1 MSWLARSIADSLRLD
16 DGEEDATAAVEDVN
30 KPVPDSVLRPTE
42 NDAVLREDQ
51 PRHSTFSIED
61 RPPDSDGGAS
71 DNHDDRR
78 GLKEDLSEFR
88 ESLTRQFWGVATF
101 LAPPPPPPPLPPPP
115 FVNRSSV
122 RSESDPAGTV
132 NADDEEEQKEELSE
146 YDERGS
152 GGLGESAEFSP
163 SKDDDAFHF
172 EDAVGITEEVLAFA
186 RNIAHH
192 PETWLD
198 FPIEEEEFD
207 DFDVSEAQYKHLL
220 AIEHLAPRLAALRF
234 ELCPVHMGV
243 GYFWM
248 VYFVLL
254 HSRLNKHDGNLL
266 SSPQLAQA
274 RAMWIHE
281 LQKQTKG
288 DSYWSGISSFQS
300 KGGTDSPRENIVC
313 TYDDVQY
320 GNETDWRSVSES
332 STHQMTTEHEIEKH
346 VLDEIQFVDK
356 SVIKEDPP
364 AILRDKEIVVG
375 SSVEIPVPVVAV
387 VVNDDDDDDDDW
399 LKDDSDLIGYTG
411 TSLNLNEDDI
421 SFSDLEDDL
430 DSTVP
435 YKYKTTTAE
444 RNRTTKTP

>member
-30 KPVPDSVLRPTE
+30 EPVADSVPRPTS

-51 PRHSTFSIED
+51 PRNSAFSIED
-61 RPPDSDGGAS
+61 RPPDSDG
-71 DNHDDRR
+71 R
-78 GLKEDLSEFR
+78 GVKEDLSEFR
-88 ESLTRQFWGVATF
+88 ESLTRQFWGVASF

-115 FVNRSSV
+115 FVNRSSIQ
-122 RSESDPAGTV
+122 SKSDPAGTV
-132 NADDEEEQKEELSE
+132 NADDEEEPEEELLE
-146 YDERGS
+146 YDERES
-152 GGLGESAEFSP
+152 DELGESAEFSP
-163 SKDDDAFHF
+163 SKDDDAYTF
-172 EDAVGITEEVLAFA
+172 EDAVGLTEEVLAFA
-186 RNIAHH
+186 KNIAHH

-207 DFDVSEAQYKHLL
+207 DFDISEAQYKHVL
-220 AIEHLAPRLAALRF
+220 AIENLAPRLAALRF

-266 SSPQLAQA
+266 SSPQLVQA
-274 RAMWIHE
+274 RAMWMHE
-281 LQKQTKG
+281 LQKQTKV

-300 KGGTDSPRENIVC
+300 KGSTDSPRENIVC

-332 STHQMTTEHEIEKH
+332 SMHQMTAEHEIEKH
-346 VLDEIQFVDK
+346 VLDEIEFVDK
-356 SVIKEDPP
+356 SVIKEYPP
-364 AILRDKEIVVG
+364 PILLDKEIVVG
-375 SSVEIPVPVVAV
+375 SSVEIPMPVVVV
-387 VVNDDDDDDDDW
+387 VVNDDDDDDDW

-411 TSLNLNEDDI
+411 TSLSLNEDDI

-430 DSTVP
+430 DSTIP
-435 YKYKTTTAE
+435 YKYKTASTE